1 MGHGRRNN
9 GKRSLMITGLLTFLF
24 FFAIIG
30 CVLYGRK
37 LIRTEKVDAVFG
49 NPERAQGGI
58 HWVIV
63 GSSFLLLVWLYY
75 SWDIAKSFFPKS
87 ANELC
92 QVGKVNESLLSL
104 KYLFP
109 IDERQL
115 KSTSVIETESE
126 NLNKITIEIEKSGIE
141 NQDKSN
147 LLNFVSQTKNTIPL
161 LTNEQLLNNDTREQ
175 IKLINKKI
183 INLTENFKRSDY
195 PNESTE
201 QELERIE
208 AAKEEGS
215 WKASSTS
222 IENTI
227 EIPFIPKTKR
237 GLKFQAAATELNL
250 ISDEFFELKNHNEQ
264 YTSALEKLKKE
275 IKDYR
280 SNLSSSK
287 EISSSLAK
295 DILKIARRIEYAS
308 IFPPNTLDDMQASII
323 NFDNLQ
329 KKEQGGLRWVDLLL
343 FPSGTIIS
351 SGPSCSEQGSGRW
364 LPKPSDTLNKF
375 TLMLNPNVGY
385 KQIPL
390 IWYEMMDVSK
400 IIGFLIPDWFA
411 DILPGEYPVHDEQG
425 EVKPNFK
432 SKVLSFVTGD
442 FNLFKIPIPTGHI
455 WDSFLRVFLGLVAGI
470 IVGVPLGLFMG
481 LNRFAKGF
489 FDPLIEL
496 YRPVPPL
503 AWAPLVISVLGI
515 DNLGK
520 VFLLFMVS
528 LSIMIISARAGA
540 SGTQLSKIHAAHS
553 LGASKWQILRHVIFP
568 NSLPEILTGIRVAT
582 GMCWGTL
589 VAAEFLAGT
598 TGVGFVE
605 NVAKKYFQYEVIWI
619 TIFIMGMLGLIFDI
633 TIRKIID
640 KTIPWRG
647 KG

>member
-1 MGHGRRNN
+1 
-9 GKRSLMITGLLTFLF
+9 MITAFLTFVF
-24 FFAIIG
+24 FFAIVG

-37 LIRTEKVDAVFG
+37 LIKTEKVDAVFG

-75 SWDIAKSFFPKS
+75 SWDIAKSFFPRS

-109 IDERQL
+109 IEERQL
-115 KSTSVIETESE
+115 KSTSVIETETE
-126 NLNKITIEIEKSGIE
+126 NLNKIIIEIEKSE
-141 NQDKSN
+141 EVKSQDKN
-147 LLNFVSQTKNTIPL
+147 KLFNFVSQTKKTIPL
-161 LTNEQLLNNDTREQ
+161 LTNEKLLNNETKEQ
-175 IKLINKKI
+175 IKIINNKI
-183 INLTENFKRSDY
+183 INLTENFRKKDY
-195 PNESTE
+195 PNESAE
-201 QELERIE
+201 QEIERIE

-227 EIPFIPKTKR
+227 EIPSIPKTKR
-237 GLKFQAAATELNL
+237 GLKFQAAAEELNL
-250 ISDEFFELKNHNEQ
+250 ISDEFFDLRNHNSQ

-275 IKDYR
+275 IKDFR
-280 SNLSSSK
+280 TNLGSSE
-287 EISSSLAK
+287 EIASSFAK

-308 IFPPNTLDDMQASII
+308 IFPPNTLKDMQFSII
-323 NFDNLQ
+323 NFDKAQ
-329 KKEQGGLRWVDLLL
+329 KKEQGTLRWVDIFL

-411 DILPGEYPVHDEQG
+411 DVLPGEYPVHNEQG

-619 TIFIMGMLGLIFDI
+619 TIFIMGMLGLLFDI

>member
-1 MGHGRRNN
+1 
-9 GKRSLMITGLLTFLF
+9 MITAILTFVF
-24 FFAIIG
+24 FFAIVG
-30 CVLYGRK
+30 CILYGRK
-37 LIRTEKVDAVFG
+37 LIKKEKVDAVFG
-49 NPERAQGGI
+49 NPERAKGGA

-92 QVGKVNESLLSL
+92 QVAKVNESLMSM

-109 IDERQL
+109 IEERQL
-115 KSTSVIETESE
+115 KSTSVIETENE
-126 NLNKITIEIEKSGIE
+126 NLNKLNYDIKNSKDINNNDRSK
-141 NQDKSN
+141 
-147 LLNFVSQTKNTIPL
+147 LLTFLEETKKTIPL
-161 LTNEQLLNNDTREQ
+161 LTSSQLLENETKVKIGEIAQRIKNLNNDFSQ
-175 IKLINKKI
+175 K
-183 INLTENFKRSDY
+183 DY
-195 PNESTE
+195 PLESSENEVK
-201 QELERIE
+201 RIE
-208 AAKEEGS
+208 SAKKEGN
-215 WKASSTS
+215 WGASSTS
-222 IENTI
+222 LDNSV
-227 EIPFIPKTKR
+227 EIPFIPKTKK
-237 GLKFQAAATELNL
+237 GLKFQTAAEELNI
-250 ISDEFFELKNHNEQ
+250 ISDEFFELRNHNPQ
-264 YTSALEKLKKE
+264 YTYALESIKTKIKK
-275 IKDYR
+275 YR
-280 SNLSSSK
+280 SEIDPSK
-287 EISSSLAK
+287 EIASSFAK

-308 IFPPNTLDDMQASII
+308 IFPPNTLVEMKDSIVE
-323 NFDNLQ
+323 FDQIQ
-329 KKEQGGLRWVDLLL
+329 KSEQGSLRWIDILF

-351 SGPSCSEQGSGRW
+351 SGPSCTEQGSGRW
-364 LPKPSDTLNKF
+364 LPKPSDTLSKF
-375 TLMLNPNVGY
+375 ALMLKPSVGF

-400 IIGFLIPDWFA
+400 VIGFILPDWIA
-411 DILPGEYPVHDEQG
+411 DIMPGDYPIHNEKG
-425 EVKPNFK
+425 EIKPNFK

-442 FNLFKIPIPTGHI
+442 FNLFKIPVPTGHI
-455 WDSFLRVFLGLVAGI
+455 WDSFLRVFLGLVFGI
-470 IVGVPLGLFMG
+470 LIGVPLGLFMG

-568 NSLPEILTGIRVAT
+568 NSLPEILTGVRVAI

-598 TGVGFVE
+598 TGIGFVE

-619 TIFIMGMLGLIFDI
+619 TIFIMGMLGLLFDI
-633 TIRKIID
+633 TLRKIID

>member
-1 MGHGRRNN
+1 
-9 GKRSLMITGLLTFLF
+9 MITAFLTFVF
-24 FFAIIG
+24 FFAIVG

-37 LIRTEKVDAVFG
+37 LIKTEKVDAVFG

-109 IDERQL
+109 IEERQL
-115 KSTSVIETESE
+115 KSTSVIETETE
-126 NLNKITIEIEKSGIE
+126 NLNKIIIEIEKSE
-141 NQDKSN
+141 EVKSQDKN
-147 LLNFVSQTKNTIPL
+147 KLLNFVSQTKNTIPL
-161 LTNEQLLNNDTREQ
+161 LTNEKLLNNETKEQ
-175 IKLINKKI
+175 IKIINNKI
-183 INLTENFKRSDY
+183 INLTENFRKKDY
-195 PNESTE
+195 PNESAE
-201 QELERIE
+201 QEIERIE

-227 EIPFIPKTKR
+227 EIPSIPKTKR
-237 GLKFQAAATELNL
+237 GLKFQAAAEELNL
-250 ISDEFFELKNHNEQ
+250 ISDEFFELRNHNSQ

-275 IKDYR
+275 IKDFR
-280 SNLSSSK
+280 TNLGSSE
-287 EISSSLAK
+287 EISSSFAK

-308 IFPPNTLDDMQASII
+308 IFPPNTLKDMQLSII
-323 NFDNLQ
+323 NFDKAQ
-329 KKEQGGLRWVDLLL
+329 KKEQGTLRWVDILL

-364 LPKPSDTLNKF
+364 LPKPSDTINKF

-411 DILPGEYPVHDEQG
+411 DVLPGEYPVHNEQG

-619 TIFIMGMLGLIFDI
+619 TIFIMGMLGLLFDI

>member
-1 MGHGRRNN
+1 
-9 GKRSLMITGLLTFLF
+9 MITAILTFVF
-24 FFAIIG
+24 FFAIVG

-37 LIRTEKVDAVFG
+37 LVKKEKIDAVFG
-49 NPERAQGGI
+49 NPERAKGGI

-92 QVGKVNESLLSL
+92 QVAKVNESLISL

-115 KSTSVIETESE
+115 KSTSVIETERE
-126 NLNKITIEIEKSGIE
+126 NLNKIILDIE
-141 NQDKSN
+141 NSNISNLDKSK
-147 LLNFVSQTKNTIPL
+147 LLNFVSSTKKTIPL
-161 LTNEQLLNNDTREQ
+161 LTDSKLLENDT
-175 IKLINKKI
+175 KLKIGELVNRIN
-183 INLTENFKRSDY
+183 NLTKNFKQKDY
-195 PNESTE
+195 PIESFE
-201 QELERIE
+201 DELKRIDL
-208 AAKEEGS
+208 AKKEGLWGS
-215 WKASSTS
+215 SSTS

-227 EIPFIPKTKR
+227 EIPFIPKTKK
-237 GLKFQAAATELNL
+237 GLKFQTASIELNI
-250 ISDEFFELKNHNEQ
+250 ISDEFFELKNHNSR
-264 YTSALEKLKKE
+264 YNSAIEKIKKQIKEYRDE
-275 IKDYR
+275 I
-280 SNLSSSK
+280 NSSE

-308 IFPPNTLDDMQASII
+308 IFPPKILDDMQNAII
-323 NFDNLQ
+323 KFDVAQ
-329 KKEQGGLRWVDLLL
+329 KTEQGGLRWIDILL

-375 TLMLNPNVGY
+375 ALMLKPSVGF

-400 IIGFLIPDWFA
+400 IIGFLMPDWIA
-411 DILPGEYPVHDEQG
+411 DILPGAYPVHNDKG
-425 EVKPNFK
+425 EITPNLK

-442 FNLFKIPIPTGHI
+442 FNLFKIPVPTGHI
-455 WDSFLRVFLGLVAGI
+455 WDSFLRVFLGLIFGI
-470 IVGVPLGLFMG
+470 IIGVPLGLFMG

-553 LGASKWQILRHVIFP
+553 LGASNWQILRFVIFP
-568 NSLPEILTGIRVAT
+568 NSLPEILTGVRVAV

-598 TGVGFVE
+598 TGIGFVE

-619 TIFIMGMLGLIFDI
+619 TIFIMGMLGLLFDI
-633 TIRKIID
+633 TLRKIID